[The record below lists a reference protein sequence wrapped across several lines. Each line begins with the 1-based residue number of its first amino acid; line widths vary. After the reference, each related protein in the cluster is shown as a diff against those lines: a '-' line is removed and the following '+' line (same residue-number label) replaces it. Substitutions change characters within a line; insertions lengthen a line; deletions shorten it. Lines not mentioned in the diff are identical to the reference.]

1 MKHGLTLLLCLFPVM
16 AAGQTLRFGHDRVQ
30 VWLPDAMQ
38 TRFVASNNGSET
50 LLATLGSPA
59 EYELALSLVLDA
71 DTDTPADTGE
81 AFVRHLAQQQGGQPQ
96 VALGLV
102 VLMTPGADFRRDGGR
117 YRTLHWAIG
126 FGRNAVTM
134 TLTAPYNE
142 AMSPA
147 LDAFFDQILNRIVHS
162 VRPAE
167 AG

>member
-1 MKHGLTLLLCLFPVM
+1 MKHWLTLLLGLFPVM
-16 AAGQTLRFGHDRVQ
+16 AASQTLRFGHDRVQ

-38 TRFVASNNGSET
+38 TRLVASDDGSET

-71 DTDTPADTGE
+71 DADTPADTGE

-96 VALGLV
+96 AAPGRV
-102 VLMTPGADFRRDGGR
+102 VLTTPGADLHRDGGT

-134 TLTAPYNE
+134 TLTAPDSDV
-142 AMSPA
+142 MSPA
-147 LDAFFDQILNRIVHS
+147 LDAFFGQALNRIVHS
-162 VRPAE
+162 LQAVPR
-167 AG
+167 

>member
-1 MKHGLTLLLCLFPVM
+1 MKHWLTLLLGLFPVM
-16 AAGQTLRFGHDRVQ
+16 AASQTLRFGHDRVQ

-38 TRFVASNNGSET
+38 TRLVASDDGSET

-71 DTDTPADTGE
+71 DADTPADTGE

-96 VALGLV
+96 AAPGRV
-102 VLMTPGADFRRDGGR
+102 VLTTPGADLHRDGGT

-134 TLTAPYNE
+134 TLTAPDSDV
-142 AMSPA
+142 MSPA
-147 LDAFFDQILNRIVHS
+147 LDAFFAQTLNRIVRS
-162 VRPAE
+162 LQAVPR
-167 AG
+167 

>member
-1 MKHGLTLLLCLFPVM
+1 MKLWLTLLLGLFPVM
-16 AAGQTLRFGHDRVQ
+16 AASQTLRFGHDRVQ

-38 TRFVASNNGSET
+38 TRLVASDDGSET

-71 DTDTPADTGE
+71 DADTPADVGE

-96 VALGLV
+96 VAPGRV
-102 VLMTPGADFRRDGGR
+102 VLTTPGADLHRDGGT

-134 TLTAPYNE
+134 TLTAPDSDV
-142 AMSPA
+142 MSPA
-147 LDAFFDQILNRIVHS
+147 LDAFFAQTLNRIVRS
-162 VRPAE
+162 LQAVPR
-167 AG
+167 